1 MTNGK
6 VLEFKQE
13 LKKLKKRVKQM
24 ESQRELTRSF
34 DHKAELIEM
43 KKIKLRMKEM
53 LTHEEYEEIEK
64 WLEQDET

>member
-1 MTNGK
+1 MNNGK
-6 VLEFKQE
+6 VLEFKQD

-43 KKIKLRMKEM
+43 KKIKLKMKEM
-53 LTHEEYEEIEK
+53 LTQKEYDEIEK

>member
-1 MTNGK
+1 
-6 VLEFKQE
+6 
-13 LKKLKKRVKQM
+13 M

>member
-1 MTNGK
+1 
-6 VLEFKQE
+6 
-13 LKKLKKRVKQM
+13 
-24 ESQRELTRSF
+24 
-34 DHKAELIEM
+34 M

>member
-6 VLEFKQE
+6 VLEFKQQ

-43 KKIKLRMKEM
+43 KKLKLKMKEM
-53 LTHEEYEEIEK
+53 LTQKEYEEIEK

>member
-43 KKIKLRMKEM
+43 KKI
-53 LTHEEYEEIEK
+53 IF
-64 WLEQDET
+64 